1 MQLFDGTLRF
11 GVHSGQQFTDLP
23 GYRRLWQSAEEV
35 GLDWA
40 SVFDHFLPIQTDP
53 TGPCFE
59 GLTLLAA
66 MAAVTS
72 RIRCG
77 AIVVGV
83 TYRHPAVLANAA
95 VTIDHVSGGRLE
107 LGIGAAWNQ
116 LEHGQYGI
124 TFPPVADRMD
134 ILEETAEILRSL
146 WTAERTT
153 FDGRHFHL
161 VDASCEP
168 KPVQRP
174 SLPLWIGG
182 AGERRTLR
190 AVARYA
196 DGWNTFLVDEDQ
208 YRHKLDVLA
217 GHCAETGR
225 DPADVRKALVFPAVL
240 GEDAAEA
247 DDGLRR
253 RAAGLGV
260 DPAQL
265 RASAFV
271 GTPDRL
277 AAELAP
283 FAALGVGDFLMMA
296 RPPADRR
303 SMELL
308 AARVAP
314 ELRRLG

>member
-11 GVHSGQQFTDLP
+11 GVHSGQQHTDLP
-23 GYRRLWQSAEEV
+23 GYRRLWQQAEDV

-53 TGPCFE
+53 RGPCFE
-59 GLTLLAA
+59 GLALLAA
-66 MAAVTS
+66 MAAVTT

-77 AIVVGV
+77 AVVIGV
-83 TYRHPAVLANAA
+83 TYRHPAVLAKAA

-116 LEHGQYGI
+116 LEHAQYGI
-124 TFPPVADRMD
+124 GFPPVGERMD
-134 ILEETAEILRSL
+134 LLEETAQILRSL

-153 FDGRHFHL
+153 FEGRHFRL

-168 KPVQRP
+168 KPLQEP
-174 SLPLWIGG
+174 SVPLWIGG

-190 AVARYA
+190 AVARHA
-196 DGWNTFLVDEDQ
+196 DGWNTFLMADDE

-217 GHCAETGR
+217 GHCADAGR
-225 DPADVRKALVFPAVL
+225 DPAAIRKALVFTAVL

-247 DDGLRR
+247 EDGLRR

-260 DPAQL
+260 DREQL

-271 GTPDRL
+271 GTPERLVERL
-277 AAELAP
+277 APLAR
-283 FAALGVGDFLMMA
+283 LGVGDFLMMA
-296 RPPADRR
+296 RPPVDEQ
-303 SMELL
+303 SMRLL
-308 AARVAP
+308 AAVVGP
-314 ELRRLG
+314 ELRRLR